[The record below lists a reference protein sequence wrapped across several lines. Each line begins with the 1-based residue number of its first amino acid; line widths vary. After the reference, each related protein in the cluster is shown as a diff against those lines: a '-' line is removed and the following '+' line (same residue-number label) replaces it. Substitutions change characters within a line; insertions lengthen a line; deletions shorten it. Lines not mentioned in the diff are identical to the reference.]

1 MLKTEKDKSIC
12 TKFSTPDE
20 NGWVHCS
27 ECPLVISAYEL
38 MCKAN
43 ASYDRRARAWE
54 YDDAEPEE

>member
-20 NGWVHCS
+20 NGWVHCP
-27 ECPLVISAYEL
+27 ECPLMINAYEL

-43 ASYDRRARAWE
+43 TSYNRKTKTWE
-54 YDDAEPEE
+54 CDDTEPEE